1 MGGALLCDSGGLR
14 SMHVDELA
22 CSADELGRAGLPAQ
36 LPVLCL
42 RHGWRSSRFDVICN
56 ADRSFFLPSDQFA
69 TRPARE
75 TAAAFVPRDATRL
88 NGAARG
94 RGIAQRL
101 ARVHAHVAGFRAVAD
116 GSARTAPA

>member
-56 ADRSFFLPSDQFA
+56 APSRHSPAIAMKGASASVKRCFA
-69 TRPARE
+69 
-75 TAAAFVPRDATRL
+75 L
-88 NGAARG
+88 G
-94 RGIAQRL
+94 
-101 ARVHAHVAGFRAVAD
+101 
-116 GSARTAPA
+116 